1 MENRPLDFTISQL
14 INNTDFDYTMLL
26 EGILKGIKDIIGV
39 YKPDGTIMFYNEAGY
54 EFYNT
59 TQKKIK
65 GKRCYEM
72 LGRNCRCEVCTTELA
87 IKTRQLVRIEK
98 YIPEIGRYMDCM
110 CNPVIDNKGDIVLVI
125 EQLRDITQYKRQLNS
140 AAKIQRQALMKDFPM
155 EDKAFMETIYIPA
168 ETVSGDNYLVHKVD
182 DKLAIGIIYDVMGK
196 GITAALN
203 VSAVSVMFKEA
214 IAKYRS
220 PSYIIKY
227 LNQKAGEYLNESY
240 VAACCFSLDFNKNH
254 VVIVGAGINRFIFKS
269 SREYAKEQIA
279 KGPFIGMFENSKF
292 DEITIDFKQGDKFYF
307 FTDGLDELVDN
318 EEAKEV
324 IFNLESLAAVK
335 ESIDTH
341 VLANNSCSK
350 DKKDDCTLLAIEIK

>member
-1 MENRPLDFTISQL
+1 MENKPLDFSISQL
-14 INNTDFDYTMLL
+14 INNTDLDYTMLL
-26 EGILKGIKDIIGV
+26 EGILKGIKDVIGV

-87 IKTRQLVRIEK
+87 IKTRELVRIEK
-98 YIPEIGRYMDCM
+98 YVPEIGRYMDCM
-110 CNPVIDNKGDIVLVI
+110 CNPVINNKGDIVLVV

-140 AAKIQRQALMKDFPM
+140 AAKIQRQALVRDFPM

-168 ETVSGDNYLVHKVD
+168 ETVSGDNYLLHKVD
-182 DKLAIGIIYDVMGK
+182 DNLVIGIIYDVMGK

-203 VSAVSVMFKEA
+203 VSAVSVIFKEA
-214 IAKYRS
+214 ITKYKN

-240 VAACCFSLDFNKNH
+240 VAACCFRLDFNKKDA
-254 VVIVGAGINRFIFKS
+254 VVVGAGINRFIFKS
-269 SREYAKEQIA
+269 SEGYVKEQIV
-279 KGPFIGMFENSKF
+279 KGPFIGMFEDSNF
-292 DEITIDFKQGDKFYF
+292 DEITINFKQGDKFYF
-307 FTDGLDELVDN
+307 FTDGLDEIVDN
-318 EEAKEV
+318 EEIKQNF
-324 IFNLESLAAVK
+324 FNLKSLADIK
-335 ESIDTH
+335 ESI
-341 VLANNSCSK
+341 NRNISYNKSCSK